1 MEDAHMAAK
10 SVGVIGGMGPE
21 ATVDLMRRVIQAT
34 PAQDDSDH
42 IRMIVD
48 NNPKVPSRIKAVIEG
63 TGESPAPILVQMGRK
78 LEAYGADFLV
88 IPCNTA
94 HYYLNDIRSA
104 VSIPVIDMIELT
116 VDAVLREHPALKSLG
131 LLASQAVLQTGLYMK
146 RFGERGVNLIYPQD
160 EIQNSLMSAIRTIK
174 TGCYGTREKRI
185 LRSAAD
191 NMIQRGAETLIV
203 ACTELS
209 LIADALDPEL
219 KVYDSAQILAEAV
232 VRIAKEE
239 T

>member
-1 MEDAHMAAK
+1 MAAK

-21 ATVDLMRRVIQAT
+21 ATVDLMRRVIKAT
-34 PAQDDSDH
+34 PAHDDSDH

-48 NNPKVPSRIKAVIEG
+48 NNPTVPSRIKAVIEG
-63 TGESPAPILVQMGRK
+63 IGESPAPILVQMGSK

-116 VDAVLREHPALKSLG
+116 VDAVLRENPALKTLG
-131 LLASQAVLQTGLYMK
+131 LLASQAVLQTGLYRK
-146 RFGERGVNLIYPQD
+146 RFGERDVDLVYPQD
-160 EIQNSLMSAIRTIK
+160 ELQGKLMNAIRTIK
-174 TGCYGTREKRI
+174 TGRYGAREKRI

-191 NMIQRGAETLIV
+191 NMIQRGAETLIL

-232 VRIAKEE
+232 VRIAKKE

>member
-1 MEDAHMAAK
+1 MADK
-10 SVGVIGGMGPE
+10 IVGVIGGMGPE
-21 ATVDLMRRVIQAT
+21 ATVDLMRRVIRTT
-34 PAQDDSDH
+34 PVQDDIDH

-48 NNPKVPSRIKAVIEG
+48 NNPKVPSRIKSVIEG
-63 TGESPAPILVQMGRK
+63 IGENPAPILVQMGSK

-94 HYYLNDIRSA
+94 HYYLNEIRSA

-116 VDAVLREHPALKSLG
+116 VDAVLRENPALKTLG
-131 LLASQAVLQTGLYMK
+131 LLASQAVLQTGLYEK
-146 RFGERGVNLIYPQD
+146 RFGERDVDLVYPQD
-160 EIQNSLMSAIRTIK
+160 ELQGKLMNAIRAIK
-174 TGCYGTREKRI
+174 TGCYGAREKRI

-191 NMIQRGAETLIV
+191 NMIQRGAEILII

-209 LIADALDPEL
+209 LIADALDPEV

-232 VRIAKEE
+232 VQIAKEQ

>member
-1 MEDAHMAAK
+1 MADK
-10 SVGVIGGMGPE
+10 IVGVIGGMGPE
-21 ATVDLMRRVIQAT
+21 ATVDLMRRVIRAT
-34 PAQDDSDH
+34 PAQDDIDH

-63 TGESPAPILVQMGRK
+63 TGESPAPILVEMARK

-94 HYYLNDIRSA
+94 HYYFNDIRSA

-116 VDAVLREHPALKSLG
+116 VDAVLGENPALKTTG
-131 LLASQAVLQTGLYMK
+131 LLASEAVLRTGLYMK
-146 RFGERGVNLIYPQD
+146 RFGERGVDLVYPQD
-160 EIQNSLMSAIRTIK
+160 NLQDELMTAIRTIK
-174 TGCYGTREKRI
+174 TGRYGSSEKDI

-191 NMIQRGAETLIV
+191 DMIKRKAEALII

-209 LIADALDPEL
+209 LIADALDPAVN
-219 KVYDSAQILAEAV
+219 VYDSAQILAEAV
-232 VRIAKEE
+232 VRIAKER
-239 T
+239 TQGFR

>member
-1 MEDAHMAAK
+1 MADK
-10 SVGVIGGMGPE
+10 IVGVIGGMGPE
-21 ATVDLMRRVIQAT
+21 ATVDLMRRVIKAT
-34 PAQDDSDH
+34 PAHDDSDH

-48 NNPKVPSRIKAVIEG
+48 NNPKVPSRIKAIIEG
-63 TGESPAPILVQMGRK
+63 IGESPAPILVQMGIK
-78 LEAYGADFLV
+78 LMEYGADFLV

-116 VDAVLREHPALKSLG
+116 VDAVLRENPALKTAG
-131 LLASQAVLQTGLYMK
+131 LLASQALLQTGLYRK
-146 RFGERGVNLIYPQD
+146 RFGERDVDLVYPQD
-160 EIQNSLMSAIRTIK
+160 ELQGKLMNAIRTIK
-174 TGCYGTREKRI
+174 TGRYGAGEKSI

-191 NMIQRGAETLIV
+191 NMIQRGAETLII

>member
-1 MEDAHMAAK
+1 MADKIA
-10 SVGVIGGMGPE
+10 GVLGGMGPE
-21 ATVDLMRRVIQAT
+21 ATVDLMQRVIRAT
-34 PAQDDSDH
+34 PAQDDINH

-48 NNPKVPSRIKAVIEG
+48 NNPKVPSRIKALIEG
-63 TGESPAPILVQMGRK
+63 TGKSPSPILVEMGRK

-116 VDAVLREHPALKSLG
+116 VDAVLRENPALKTTG
-131 LLASQAVLQTGLYMK
+131 LLASQAVLQTGLFMK
-146 RFGERGVNLIYPQD
+146 RFGERGVDLIYPQD
-160 EIQNSLMSAIRTIK
+160 KLQEKLLTAIRTIK
-174 TGCYGTREKRI
+174 TGRYGTREKSI
-185 LRSAAD
+185 LRSAAAD
-191 NMIQRGAETLIV
+191 MIERAADTLIV

-209 LIADALDPEL
+209 LITDALDPGL
-219 KVYDSAQILAEAV
+219 KVYDSAQILAETV
-232 VRIAKEE
+232 VRIAKEK

>member
-1 MEDAHMAAK
+1 MADK
-10 SVGVIGGMGPE
+10 IVGVIGGMGPE
-21 ATVDLMRRVIQAT
+21 ATVDLMRRVIRAT
-34 PAQDDSDH
+34 PAQDDIDH

-48 NNPKVPSRIKAVIEG
+48 NNPKVPSRIKALIDG
-63 TGESPAPILVQMGRK
+63 TGESPAPILVQMGSK
-78 LEAYGADFLV
+78 LEEYGADFLV

-116 VDAVLREHPALKSLG
+116 VDAVLRENPALKTAG
-131 LLASQAVLQTGLYMK
+131 LLASQAVLQTGLYLT
-146 RFGERGVNLIYPQD
+146 RFGERGANLIYPQ
-160 EIQNSLMSAIRTIK
+160 EKLQEKLMNAIRTIK
-174 TGCYGTREKRI
+174 TGCYGAGEKRI
-185 LRSAAD
+185 LRSAAGD
-191 NMIQRGAETLIV
+191 LVSRRAEALVV

-209 LIADALDPEL
+209 IIAEALDPEL

-232 VRIAKEE
+232 VQIAKEK

>member
-1 MEDAHMAAK
+1 MADK
-10 SVGVIGGMGPE
+10 IVGVIGGMGPE
-21 ATVDLMRRVIQAT
+21 ATVDLMRRVIRAT
-34 PAQDDSDH
+34 PAQDDIDH

-63 TGESPAPILVQMGRK
+63 TGESPAPILVEMARK

-116 VDAVLREHPALKSLG
+116 VDAVLRENPALKTTG

-146 RFGERGVNLIYPQD
+146 RFGERGVDLVYPQD
-160 EIQNSLMSAIRTIK
+160 ELQDELMTAIRTIK
-174 TGCYGTREKRI
+174 TGRYEIREESI
-185 LRSAAD
+185 LRSAAAD
-191 NMIQRGAETLIV
+191 VIKRKAEALII

-209 LIADALDPEL
+209 LIADALDPEVKL
-219 KVYDSAQILAEAV
+219 YDSAQILAEAV

-239 T
+239 G

>member
-1 MEDAHMAAK
+1 MTDK
-10 SVGVIGGMGPE
+10 IVGVIGGMGPE
-21 ATVDLMRRVIQAT
+21 ATVDLMQRVIQTT
-34 PAQDDSDH
+34 PAQDDIDH

-48 NNPKVPSRIKAVIEG
+48 NNPKVPSRIKAIIEG
-63 TGESPAPILVQMGRK
+63 TGESPAPILIQMGSK
-78 LEAYGADFLV
+78 LEEYGADFLV

-116 VDAVLREHPALKSLG
+116 LDAVLREHPALKTVG
-131 LLASQAVLQTGLYMK
+131 LLGSQAVLQTGLYRK
-146 RFGERGVNLIYPQD
+146 RFGEGGVDLTYPQD
-160 EIQNSLMSAIRTIK
+160 ELQGKLMNAIRTIK
-174 TGCYGTREKRI
+174 TGCYGAGEKTI

-191 NMIQRGAETLIV
+191 DMIKRGAEALIV

-209 LIADALDPEL
+209 LIADALDPEPE
-219 KVYDSAQILAEAV
+219 VYDSAQILAEAV
-232 VRIAKEE
+232 VHIAKQK

>member
-1 MEDAHMAAK
+1 MADK
-10 SVGVIGGMGPE
+10 IVGVIGGMGPE
-21 ATVDLMRRVIQAT
+21 ATVDLMRRVMQAT
-34 PAQDDSDH
+34 PAQDDFDH

-48 NNPKVPSRIKAVIEG
+48 NNPKVPSRIKAIIES
-63 TGESPAPILVQMGRK
+63 TGESPAPILAEMARK
-78 LEAYGADFLV
+78 LKAYGADFLV

-104 VSIPVIDMIELT
+104 LSIPVIDMIELT
-116 VDAVLREHPALKSLG
+116 VDAVLSENPALKTTG

-146 RFGERGVNLIYPQD
+146 RFGERGVDLVYPQN
-160 EIQNSLMSAIRTIK
+160 ELQGKLMNAIRAIK
-174 TGCYGTREKRI
+174 TGRYGDREKSI
-185 LRSAAD
+185 LRSAAHD
-191 NMIQRGAETLIV
+191 MIGRTAEALII

-232 VRIAKEE
+232 VRIAKEK

>member
-1 MEDAHMAAK
+1 MPDK
-10 SVGVIGGMGPE
+10 TVGVIGGMGPE
-21 ATVDLMRRVIQAT
+21 ATVDLMQRVIRAT
-34 PAQDDSDH
+34 PAQDDIDH

-48 NNPKVPSRIKAVIEG
+48 NNPKVPSRIKALIEG
-63 TGESPAPILVQMGRK
+63 TGRSPSPILVEMGRK

-116 VDAVLREHPALKSLG
+116 VDAVIRENPALKTTG

-146 RFGERGVNLIYPQD
+146 RFGERGVDLVYPQD
-160 EIQNSLMSAIRTIK
+160 ELQGKLMNAIRAIK
-174 TGCYGTREKRI
+174 TGRYGDRERSI
-185 LRSAAD
+185 LRSVAHD
-191 NMIQRGAETLIV
+191 MIGRMAETLIV

-209 LIADALDPEL
+209 LITDALDPEL

-232 VRIAKEE
+232 VRIAKHEA
-239 T
+239 

>member
-1 MEDAHMAAK
+1 MADK
-10 SVGVIGGMGPE
+10 IVGVIGGMGPE
-21 ATVDLMRRVIQAT
+21 ATVDLMWRVILAT

-48 NNPKVPSRIKAVIEG
+48 NNPKVPSRIKAFIEG

-78 LEAYGADFLV
+78 LQAYGADFLV

-116 VDAVLREHPALKSLG
+116 VDAVLRENPALKTTG

-146 RFGERGVNLIYPQD
+146 RFGEGDIDLIYPQD
-160 EIQNSLMSAIRTIK
+160 KLQEKLMTAIRTIK
-174 TGCYGTREKRI
+174 TGRYGASEKSI
-185 LRSAAD
+185 LQSAAD
-191 NMIQRGAETLIV
+191 DVVKRKAEALII

-209 LIADALDPEL
+209 LIADAFDPEL

-232 VRIAKEE
+232 VRIAKEQG
-239 T
+239 

>member
-1 MEDAHMAAK
+1 MADK
-10 SVGVIGGMGPE
+10 IVGVVGGMGPE
-21 ATVDLMRRVIQAT
+21 ATVDLMRRVIEAT
-34 PAQDDSDH
+34 PAQDDIDH

-48 NNPKVPSRIKAVIEG
+48 NNPKVPSRIEAIVEG
-63 TGESPAPILVQMGRK
+63 TGESPSPILAEMARK
-78 LEAYGADFLV
+78 LETYGADFLV

-116 VDAVLREHPALKSLG
+116 LDAVLRENPALKTTG

-146 RFGERGVNLIYPQD
+146 RFGERGVDLVYPQD
-160 EIQNSLMSAIRTIK
+160 KLQDELTTAIRTIK
-174 TGCYGTREKRI
+174 TGRYGTREKSI

-191 NMIQRGAETLIV
+191 DMIKRKAEALII

-209 LIADALDPEL
+209 LIAHALDPAVN
-219 KVYDSAQILAEAV
+219 VYDSAQILAEAI
-232 VRIAKEE
+232 VRIAKER
-239 T
+239 TWGFR

>member
-1 MEDAHMAAK
+1 MADK
-10 SVGVIGGMGPE
+10 IVGVIGGMGPE

-48 NNPKVPSRIKAVIEG
+48 NNPKIPSRIKAFIEG
-63 TGESPAPILVQMGRK
+63 TGQSPAPILVQMGSK

-116 VDAVLREHPALKSLG
+116 VDAVLRENPALKTSG
-131 LLASQAVLQTGLYMK
+131 LLASQAVLQTGLCMK
-146 RFGERGVNLIYPQD
+146 QFSERAVDLIYPQD

-174 TGCYGTREKRI
+174 TGCYGAREKRI

-191 NMIQRGAETLIV
+191 NMIQRGAETLIL

-232 VRIAKEE
+232 VRIAKKE